1 MARRLRFIPP
11 GSLVEVT
18 SRTVQG
24 RLLMRPSPLITELTL
39 GVLARAAR
47 LYPVEIHAFCF
58 LSNHFHLLVTVASA
72 ARLAAFMNYLN
83 SNLAREL
90 GRVVDW
96 RERFWGRRYQAVL
109 VDHDEAA
116 QLDRLVYLLRQGT
129 KEGLVRSPREWPGAH
144 STQALLSGSPIC
156 GRWFD
161 RSLAHRSRRRRVPLE
176 DSRLW
181 TTEGFELSPLPAWR
195 GRPARDC
202 RRIVEGLVRAI
213 EDEVSAHCE
222 TTGVR
227 PLGAERIC
235 RQHPHQKP
243 SRLRRT
249 RVPLVHA
256 SSKESRILWSTRY
269 RTFAEAFWNSA
280 RRLRAGLTPVTF
292 PEGCFPPALPFVA
305 NPA

>member
-24 RLLMRPSPLITELTL
+24 RLLMRPSPLVTELTL

-58 LSNHFHLLVTVASA
+58 LSNHFHLLLTVPSA
-72 ARLAAFMNYLN
+72 ERLAAFMNYLN

-90 GRVVDW
+90 GRLVDW

-109 VDHDEAA
+109 VDDDEAA
-116 QLDRLVYLLRQGT
+116 QRDRLVYLLRQGT

-144 STQALLSGSPIC
+144 STQALLTGDSIR

-161 RSLAHRSRRRRVPLE
+161 RSLAYRARRRRAPLE
-176 DSRLW
+176 ESALW
-181 TTEGFELSPLPAWR
+181 TTESLELSPLPAWR
-195 GRPARDC
+195 GRSAREC
-202 RRIVEGLVRAI
+202 QRSVERWVRAI
-213 EDEVSAHCE
+213 EEEVSARSE
-222 TTGVR
+222 STGVQ

-243 SRLRRT
+243 NRLRRT
-249 RVPLVHA
+249 RAPLVHA
-256 SSKESRILWSTRY
+256 ASKESRTLWSTRY
-269 RTFAEAFWNSA
+269 KAFAEAFWNSA
-280 RRLRAGLTPVTF
+280 RRLRVGLTDVIF

>member
-1 MARRLRFIPP
+1 MGRRLRFVPP
-11 GSLVEVT
+11 GTVVEVT
-18 SRTVQG
+18 CRTVQG
-24 RLLMRPSPLITELTL
+24 RLLMRPSPLVTELTL
-39 GVLARAAR
+39 GVLARATR

-58 LSNHFHLLVTVASA
+58 LSNHFHLLATVPSA
-72 ARLAAFMNYLN
+72 ARLATFMNYLN

-109 VDHDEAA
+109 VDDDEAA

-144 STQALLSGSPIC
+144 STQALLTGVPVF

-161 RSLAHRSRRRRVPLE
+161 RSLAYRARRRRIPLE
-176 DSRLW
+176 ESALW
-181 TTEGFELSPLPAWR
+181 TTERLELSPLPAWR
-195 GRPARDC
+195 GRSALECQKR
-202 RRIVEGLVRAI
+202 VESLVRAI
-213 EDEVSAHCE
+213 EDEVTARTES
-222 TTGVR
+222 TGVR
-227 PLGAERIC
+227 PLGAERVC
-235 RQHPHQKP
+235 RQDPHQKP
-243 SRLRRT
+243 NRIRRT

-256 SSKESRILWSTRY
+256 ASRESRALWSTRY
-269 RTFAEAFWNSA
+269 RAFAEAFWNSA
-280 RRLRAGLTPVTF
+280 RRLRAGITDVTF